1 MKYAGM
7 ARKMGLILVM
17 ILSIVSNVEAAR
29 SAYEA
34 HQQEKE
40 IAPRTAGQLLRQPSA
55 EEEWQKQ
62 LFSLPALQGQNLESE
77 VAQRSVL
84 AAQGQ
89 LPLVE
94 EYSRN
99 IWSKVTGLQNFDVSE
114 SATSSTNEED
124 LYSENHLYIFVSES
138 VPPATIKNYLRDVEG
153 LGAILV
159 LRGVIGDNPSK
170 FMPTSRWVQSL
181 LCTSANKAGGY
192 TTSVDINPQLYKL
205 FDIQVVPTVVY
216 VTDII
221 KNNLQAITSP
231 DNVIVL
237 SWIGDVAL
245 PYVVNKFL
253 LERPFDPLLN
263 LYITKFNAQD
273 GDK

>member
-1 MKYAGM
+1 MKYAGI
-7 ARKMGLILVM
+7 ARKTGLILVM
-17 ILSIVSNVEAAR
+17 ILSIVSNVKAAR

-62 LFSLPALQGQNLESE
+62 LFSLPALQDQNLESE
-77 VAQRSVL
+77 VAERSVL

-94 EYSRN
+94 EYTRD
-99 IWSKVTGLQNFDVSE
+99 IWSKVTRLQNFDAIGS
-114 SATSSTNEED
+114 TSFNINTEGN
-124 LYSENHLYIFVSES
+124 LYSNLYIFISES

-159 LRGVIGDNPSK
+159 LRGIIGDDASK
-170 FMPTSRWVQSL
+170 FLPTSRWVQSL
-181 LCTSANKAGGY
+181 LCTSANKGECY

-216 VTDII
+216 VPDII
-221 KNNLQAITSP
+221 KNNLQTITSP
-231 DNVIVL
+231 DNLIVL

-245 PYVVNKFL
+245 PYVVKKFL
-253 LERPFDPLLN
+253 LERPFDPRLN

-273 GDK
+273 GGK